1 MQSPVV
7 HGRSRQTVQLLTNT
21 PAISP

>member
-7 HGRSRQTVQLLTNT
+7 HGRSRQTVQLLTNM